1 MSFLI
6 TQELYPSVGIQAK
19 ATLNG
24 GRGGGDLY
32 AMASRG
38 IFLFILFKKVDKSD
52 LKVLFRFVAVF
63 VSLSVCLVV
72 VIVVVVFVAFH
83 RRLLPKSPDGQ

>member
-1 MSFLI
+1 M
-6 TQELYPSVGIQAK
+6 EVGEG
-19 ATLNG
+19 AT
-24 GRGGGDLY
+24 Y
-32 AMASRG
+32 MPWHHAEF
-38 IFLFILFKKVDKSD
+38 FLFILFILLKRVDKSD

-72 VIVVVVFVAFH
+72 VIVVVVFVFVAFH